1 MLKLGRYQPQKIQS
15 SHLKAGVENVKD
27 HLDEASRFISFDDF
41 VRKFKVKT
49 SYLEYYKVVSTRT
62 RYKKN
67 YVRPSTGTTKPKM
80 RLKLPYPTQNSVKKK
95 ANFETDKPRE
105 WLRKCQKPCKRE
117 TYARRVSLS
126 LSGWRS
132 FNVDLFLFF
141 SLFFFGWSK
150 SNERSNESSKDCSDR
165 MLFLLLWYLH
175 ASSILC
181 WKLTPLVR
189 SLCVPCA
196 FPLLIGIWV
205 ESMTSPI
212 VIT

>member
-62 RYKKN
+62 RYKKTMFA
-67 YVRPSTGTTKPKM
+67 RQ
-80 RLKLPYPTQNSVKKK
+80 RERQNQRCDWNCPIPHKICKKK

-105 WLRKCQKPCKRE
+105 WLRKRQKPCKRE

-126 LSGWRS
+126 LLGWRS

-141 SLFFFGWSK
+141 SLFF
-150 SNERSNESSKDCSDR
+150 
-165 MLFLLLWYLH
+165 
-175 ASSILC
+175 
-181 WKLTPLVR
+181 LVEANLMKCPMR
-189 SLCVPCA
+189 AGETVRTECYFCYC
-196 FPLLIGIWV
+196 GIFMQV
-205 ESMTSPI
+205 
-212 VIT
+212 V